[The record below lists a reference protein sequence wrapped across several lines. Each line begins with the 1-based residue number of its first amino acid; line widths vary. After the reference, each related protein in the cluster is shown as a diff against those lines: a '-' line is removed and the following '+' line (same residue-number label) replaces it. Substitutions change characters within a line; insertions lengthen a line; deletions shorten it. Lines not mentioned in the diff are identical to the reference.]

1 MYCIKYLKIEFHRHN
16 NPTKVQN
23 SGKIISFVKKKK
35 YIPWIKNKYFGKY
48 SIKPRG
54 IINFS
59 TDSED
64 HPCPFA

>member
-35 YIPWIKNKYFGKY
+35 IHTVDKKQIFWKVFY
-48 SIKPRG
+48 
-54 IINFS
+54 
-59 TDSED
+59 
-64 HPCPFA
+64 